1 MRMEVREVGAAASAA
16 EASVSSEVALK
27 AAERLHE
34 VLEERQRWISKREE
48 ALERKE
54 KLQKLLQLQ
63 DPTDS
68 NIEQVEHQKAK
79 EKAELVK
86 QEETKASKAA
96 AAALVRK
103 KELKELQAR
112 AEAAREK
119 QQAAAIVLAR
129 SLKQLQAKRKRE
141 EKEADEH
148 PRKKFDVGSKD
159 EVKAAVTPEMHS
171 FATAQGLDVGTAELA
186 KAACFRIATRHLA
199 QTTTMIPREKLEQE
213 FKTYTGK
220 VLEEVEDWSLL
231 EHSLANLVVGNTAQT
246 VPPSNAARRSV
257 CWQPGRQFLKTPTF
271 ISLDA
276 DRIQT
281 LIELEKDVVVSVCDS
296 LRMSD
301 SSDRKSTTF
310 IRRRRQRL
318 FLASL
323 LPDGAE
329 TSCLSDVLS
338 ACVGVNSV
346 KTASSNNLRIS
357 FRSHGQ
363 MAGVLDRME
372 KWLREQAEMS
382 EPHSSLSPRF
392 DGQDG
397 SRGVREHFFSSRY
410 AKPFSVANDSVVRQ
424 LRGGAVKPASS
435 KRIDPMKVLCHY
447 ELNGVCNDKNCS
459 NYHQKD
465 YQPVTSER
473 NNAIDCSTEDVD
485 DIGVSVVKMDE
496 MDQLLVSFAEFRAR
510 IMPKWPVIMT
520 TQASSRTGKKSS
532 DGKSIATDAPS
543 NGADSAVPAAQD
555 MEKESAENDGDFIAL
570 ESREEIP
577 DTGEARYFDDINSRR
592 VYGEMLQAK
601 VEENPST
608 TDAWLLLAIYQ
619 LDLEIGLGDEGVNLS
634 DDDHLQQQLL
644 FLCKELNLKQRS
656 GTSRT
661 LAVEEANL
669 KRCLHTISRALEV
682 EANAYCEALW
692 LLYLHLCR
700 QATNRQTEID
710 MVEQGV
716 QFLPNSHALWL
727 RYISTYDFDSVG
739 MAEGIYWRLLE
750 HLARTNSAEDG
761 SKTSTATK
769 EVSILLTAICFHLC
783 IKLWHAGA
791 TSRILEL
798 LSALLQLDKESSEFA
813 WCGMV
818 RDQLRGE
825 ELVVSCLVFA
835 HALLFK
841 ELPGL
846 IEHWVAASNNESIP
860 VKGLAYT
867 AESLRNRSCEI
878 DKGVFSGVVAVYE
891 LAFQTF
897 EKDCD
902 AMHDAG
908 NVILSN
914 WMLLLAL
921 QQGNSKKD
929 ESLSAFFREHLD
941 KIHQYPGA
949 SLTAAELMGLSS
961 TGEQRAHQLMLTM
974 MNRSSEIQFPEA
986 LHHYLSACRQF
997 PALVD
1002 ALDKTFPEV
1011 MKHLANLLDVD
1022 IGKVEKSIQD
1032 IMHDTS
1038 NISKSRALK
1047 DLLETL
1053 LGAWMDQLASL
1064 RRGSAQ
1070 HQHTVKQM
1078 RSLAD
1083 IYVAL
1088 DICHLMGLLLEPS
1101 VAINGIQM
1109 VLSSSSFGILSLEA
1123 RQLAWMQRFV
1133 FQVDFLQQEDMDS
1146 ILWREHQA
1154 MLTQLFRKHM
1164 AEMSVEAEMM
1174 RQVSKRIKCDIANS
1188 AIEDAVRDCLNPE
1201 RSQLITYDVN
1211 LELFRLCSAAVAG
1224 PEKAAFYASC
1234 TDVLALSSEFS
1245 LSFSDTATHEWELLA
1260 ARASLRRCLG
1270 GAKTQ
1275 HPQILQALV
1284 AVELRLRNM
1293 KAVSSLLETEMQA
1306 NPLLLESWRLAMGLE
1321 ILLGDKVDHRSKMIA
1336 EEMERRQLVLACNT
1350 FGDDKISDQKSIPWC
1365 RYQETT
1371 SLSLR
1376 GLGLECVP
1384 NAVLLQSELISLNV
1398 SGNELVELPMGMR
1411 QLTNLQELD
1420 ASENALLEFPA
1431 CVNSL
1436 IKLKELR
1443 FAHNNM
1449 TTISMPTLSPRLN
1462 VMDIRWN
1469 AVAHL
1474 RASDVATLTKLE
1486 ILQAE
1491 ENDISANELS
1501 KISDLLSRRE
1511 VALSDVVAQTTEAKS
1526 SSQQEEKLEDIAMKQ
1541 PAHTNLSESNQV
1553 EVTNEAEGTRS
1564 VETEKTSIAA
1574 DDVSA
1579 TPAAKEGD
1587 GDQIMEEESANE
1599 AEGEGMVVVEK
1610 VDSSCRTEDDDNH
1623 IMVDES
1629 DDDPS
1634 VSEEEDGD
1642 QIMTQTNAVRIGGSF
1657 TAASTVAN
1665 IAVEQPKEIIEL
1677 DGPDSTDENDEND
1690 EETTAPEVCHEA
1702 TSSKETEG
1710 SSDMTKPVDALPIST
1725 GDDLSTEGIA
1735 EAEDFAQNHSEVV
1748 TASAV
1753 RRQSSHDVAAIAR
1766 GKLTAYMDQNQI
1778 DNRAEVRRRN
1788 PTLWREFLAASLPV
1802 NLELPA
1808 CRLCFAPNDGPNQR
1822 LNSTVLCVRCLED
1835 ALLVLKE
1842 RDEQSEVT
1850 EEIV

>member
-16 EASVSSEVALK
+16 EASVSSEVDLK

-63 DPTDS
+63 EPTDS

-86 QEETKASKAA
+86 QEEAKASKAA
-96 AAALVRK
+96 TAVLERK

-119 QQAAAIVLAR
+119 HQAAAIVLAR

-148 PRKKFDVGSKD
+148 PRKKVDVGSKD
-159 EVKAAVTPEMHS
+159 EVKAAVATPEMHS
-171 FATAQGLDVGTAELA
+171 CEEFGWFPFVLGSVNWIRSLTDSLET
-186 KAACFRIATRHLA
+186 
-199 QTTTMIPREKLEQE
+199 LEQE

-220 VLEEVEDWSLL
+220 ILEEVVDWSLL
-231 EHSLANLVVGNTAQT
+231 EHSLASLVVGNTAQT

-301 SSDRKSTTF
+301 SSDRKRTTF

-329 TSCLSDVLS
+329 TSSLSDVLP

-459 NYHQKD
+459 NYHPKD
-465 YQPVTSER
+465 YQPVASER
-473 NNAIDCSTEDVD
+473 NNGIDCSTEDVD
-485 DIGVSVVKMDE
+485 DIGFSVVKMDE

-555 MEKESAENDGDFIAL
+555 TEKESAENDGDFIAL
-570 ESREEIP
+570 DSREEIP

-813 WCGMV
+813 WCGMSK
-818 RDQLRGE
+818 DW
-825 ELVVSCLVFA
+825 
-835 HALLFK
+835 HI
-841 ELPGL
+841 LPSPYG
-846 IEHWVAASNNESIP
+846 IAA
-860 VKGLAYT
+860 VKSTKAF
-867 AESLRNRSCEI
+867 SL
-878 DKGVFSGVVAVYE
+878 GSG
-891 LAFQTF
+891 
-897 EKDCD
+897 
-902 AMHDAG
+902 G
-908 NVILSN
+908 
-914 WMLLLAL
+914 
-921 QQGNSKKD
+921 QGNSKKD
-929 ESLSAFFREHLD
+929 ESLSAFFREHVD
-941 KIHQYPGA
+941 KIQQYPGA

-1384 NAVLLQSELISLNV
+1384 NAVLLQ
-1398 SGNELVELPMGMR
+1398 
-1411 QLTNLQELD
+1411 T
-1420 ASENALLEFPA
+1420 
-1431 CVNSL
+1431 
-1436 IKLKELR
+1436 
-1443 FAHNNM
+1443 
-1449 TTISMPTLSPRLN
+1449 
-1462 VMDIRWN
+1462 
-1469 AVAHL
+1469 HL

-1541 PAHTNLSESNQV
+1541 PAHTNCLKYQV
-1553 EVTNEAEGTRS
+1553 EVTNEAEGTRWPGLDRRKRRRDYS
-1564 VETEKTSIAA
+1564 SRSLPRS
-1574 DDVSA
+1574 DQQQ
-1579 TPAAKEGD
+1579 GD
-1587 GDQIMEEESANE
+1587 
-1599 AEGEGMVVVEK
+1599 
-1610 VDSSCRTEDDDNH
+1610 R
-1623 IMVDES
+1623 
-1629 DDDPS
+1629 
-1634 VSEEEDGD
+1634 
-1642 QIMTQTNAVRIGGSF
+1642 
-1657 TAASTVAN
+1657 
-1665 IAVEQPKEIIEL
+1665 
-1677 DGPDSTDENDEND
+1677 
-1690 EETTAPEVCHEA
+1690 
-1702 TSSKETEG
+1702 G

-1808 CRLCFAPNDGPNQR
+1808 CRLCFAPNDGPTSG
-1822 LNSTVLCVRCLED
+1822 LTPPYYVCAAWKTLFSC
-1835 ALLVLKE
+1835 
-1842 RDEQSEVT
+1842 
-1850 EEIV
+1850 

>member
-96 AAALVRK
+96 AAALARK

-199 QTTTMIPREKLEQE
+199 QTTT
-213 FKTYTGK
+213 
-220 VLEEVEDWSLL
+220 
-231 EHSLANLVVGNTAQT
+231 
-246 VPPSNAARRSV
+246 
-257 CWQPGRQFLKTPTF
+257 
-271 ISLDA
+271 
-276 DRIQT
+276 
-281 LIELEKDVVVSVCDS
+281 
-296 LRMSD
+296 
-301 SSDRKSTTF
+301 
-310 IRRRRQRL
+310 
-318 FLASL
+318 
-323 LPDGAE
+323 
-329 TSCLSDVLS
+329 
-338 ACVGVNSV
+338 
-346 KTASSNNLRIS
+346 
-357 FRSHGQ
+357 
-363 MAGVLDRME
+363 
-372 KWLREQAEMS
+372 
-382 EPHSSLSPRF
+382 
-392 DGQDG
+392 
-397 SRGVREHFFSSRY
+397 
-410 AKPFSVANDSVVRQ
+410 
-424 LRGGAVKPASS
+424 
-435 KRIDPMKVLCHY
+435 
-447 ELNGVCNDKNCS
+447 
-459 NYHQKD
+459 
-465 YQPVTSER
+465 
-473 NNAIDCSTEDVD
+473 
-485 DIGVSVVKMDE
+485 
-496 MDQLLVSFAEFRAR
+496 
-510 IMPKWPVIMT
+510 
-520 TQASSRTGKKSS
+520 
-532 DGKSIATDAPS
+532 
-543 NGADSAVPAAQD
+543 
-555 MEKESAENDGDFIAL
+555 
-570 ESREEIP
+570 
-577 DTGEARYFDDINSRR
+577 
-592 VYGEMLQAK
+592 
-601 VEENPST
+601 
-608 TDAWLLLAIYQ
+608 
-619 LDLEIGLGDEGVNLS
+619 
-634 DDDHLQQQLL
+634 
-644 FLCKELNLKQRS
+644 
-656 GTSRT
+656 
-661 LAVEEANL
+661 
-669 KRCLHTISRALEV
+669 
-682 EANAYCEALW
+682 
-692 LLYLHLCR
+692 
-700 QATNRQTEID
+700 
-710 MVEQGV
+710 
-716 QFLPNSHALWL
+716 
-727 RYISTYDFDSVG
+727 
-739 MAEGIYWRLLE
+739 
-750 HLARTNSAEDG
+750 
-761 SKTSTATK
+761 
-769 EVSILLTAICFHLC
+769 
-783 IKLWHAGA
+783 
-791 TSRILEL
+791 
-798 LSALLQLDKESSEFA
+798 
-813 WCGMV
+813 
-818 RDQLRGE
+818 
-825 ELVVSCLVFA
+825 
-835 HALLFK
+835 
-841 ELPGL
+841 
-846 IEHWVAASNNESIP
+846 
-860 VKGLAYT
+860 
-867 AESLRNRSCEI
+867 
-878 DKGVFSGVVAVYE
+878 
-891 LAFQTF
+891 
-897 EKDCD
+897 
-902 AMHDAG
+902 
-908 NVILSN
+908 
-914 WMLLLAL
+914 
-921 QQGNSKKD
+921 
-929 ESLSAFFREHLD
+929 
-941 KIHQYPGA
+941 
-949 SLTAAELMGLSS
+949 
-961 TGEQRAHQLMLTM
+961 
-974 MNRSSEIQFPEA
+974 
-986 LHHYLSACRQF
+986 
-997 PALVD
+997 
-1002 ALDKTFPEV
+1002 
-1011 MKHLANLLDVD
+1011 
-1022 IGKVEKSIQD
+1022 
-1032 IMHDTS
+1032 
-1038 NISKSRALK
+1038 
-1047 DLLETL
+1047 
-1053 LGAWMDQLASL
+1053 
-1064 RRGSAQ
+1064 
-1070 HQHTVKQM
+1070 
-1078 RSLAD
+1078 
-1083 IYVAL
+1083 
-1088 DICHLMGLLLEPS
+1088 
-1101 VAINGIQM
+1101 
-1109 VLSSSSFGILSLEA
+1109 
-1123 RQLAWMQRFV
+1123 
-1133 FQVDFLQQEDMDS
+1133 
-1146 ILWREHQA
+1146 
-1154 MLTQLFRKHM
+1154 
-1164 AEMSVEAEMM
+1164 
-1174 RQVSKRIKCDIANS
+1174 
-1188 AIEDAVRDCLNPE
+1188 
-1201 RSQLITYDVN
+1201 
-1211 LELFRLCSAAVAG
+1211 
-1224 PEKAAFYASC
+1224 
-1234 TDVLALSSEFS
+1234 
-1245 LSFSDTATHEWELLA
+1245 
-1260 ARASLRRCLG
+1260 
-1270 GAKTQ
+1270 
-1275 HPQILQALV
+1275 
-1284 AVELRLRNM
+1284 
-1293 KAVSSLLETEMQA
+1293 
-1306 NPLLLESWRLAMGLE
+1306 
-1321 ILLGDKVDHRSKMIA
+1321 
-1336 EEMERRQLVLACNT
+1336 
-1350 FGDDKISDQKSIPWC
+1350 
-1365 RYQETT
+1365 
-1371 SLSLR
+1371 
-1376 GLGLECVP
+1376 
-1384 NAVLLQSELISLNV
+1384 SELISLNV

-1411 QLTNLQELD
+1411 QLTNLQKLD

-1511 VALSDVVAQTTEAKS
+1511 VTLSDVVAQTTEAKS